1 MIGNILSF
9 YRKNLK
15 MISSHL
21 GKQKKKK
28 KKKCFSDS
36 KSD

>member
-1 MIGNILSF
+1 
-9 YRKNLK
+9 

-28 KKKCFSDS
+28 KKKCFSDNRVKILS
-36 KSD
+36 VDKEIKRE